1 MLDWQELLRE
11 QVICFGIVKVEP
23 PFIFIE
29 EKQKIW
35 IQDSKR
41 TFLII
46 LLL

>member
-1 MLDWQELLRE
+1 MLDLQELLRE
-11 QVICFGIVKVEP
+11 QVLFWDCKGGTPCF
-23 PFIFIE
+23 FFIE
-29 EKQKIW
+29 EKQIW